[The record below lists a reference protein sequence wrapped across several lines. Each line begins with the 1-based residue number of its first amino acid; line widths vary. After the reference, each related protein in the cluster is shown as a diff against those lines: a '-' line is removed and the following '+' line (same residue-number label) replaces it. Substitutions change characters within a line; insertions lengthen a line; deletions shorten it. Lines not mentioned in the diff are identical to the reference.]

1 MHAKR
6 KITRFIPVLVA
17 AIVVFA
23 LAAGCASR
31 GNGSN
36 GNGNGAGTSS
46 GVEKPNLTVAVV
58 PAVDSAGFF
67 IALYDN
73 LFKQQGLNVK
83 FVPAVSSETAIADQV
98 KGTYD
103 ITGGNYVSYIQA
115 QQAGQADL
123 EIFAEGSVMQ
133 PGAQALYTLPGS
145 KITNLRD
152 LEGKTVGINAPKNI
166 LYLLVA
172 SALASAGVPV
182 DSVHFDSNIPLPGMA
197 AALKAGTIQAAV
209 LPEPFA
215 SQAETAD
222 GVITLSDLNQGATT
236 DFPIQGYVVT
246 RQWAAEH
253 PKTLAAFRRA
263 LEEGQQIAD
272 TNRTMLEQAMEALPM
287 TPVPLG
293 VSKETAALMAVD
305 NYPVGAVDTVR
316 LQRVADVMS
325 QFLGFPS
332 FNVAS
337 MIGS

>member
-6 KITRFIPVLVA
+6 SMARFFPVLIA

-23 LAAGCASR
+23 LAAGCAS
-31 GNGSN
+31 GGSGSN
-36 GNGNGAGTSS
+36 SAATTT

-67 IALYDN
+67 IALYDG
-73 LFKQQGLNVK
+73 LFKAQGLNVK
-83 FVPAVSSETAIADQV
+83 FVPAVSSETAIAEQV
-98 KGTYD
+98 KGAYD

-123 EIFAEGSVMQ
+123 DIFAEGSVMQ
-133 PGAQALYTLPGS
+133 PGAQALYTMSNS
-145 KITNLRD
+145 KITSLRD

-182 DSVHFDSNIPLPGMA
+182 NSVHFDSNIPLPGMA

-215 SQAETAD
+215 SQAQATY
-222 GVITLSDLNQGATT
+222 GVATLADLNQGATT
-236 DFPIQGYVVT
+236 EFPIQGYVVT
-246 RQWAAEH
+246 RQWAADY

-272 TNRTMLEQAMEALPM
+272 TNRTALEQAMEDLPM
-287 TPVPLG
+287 KPEPLG
-293 VSKETAALMAVD
+293 VSQETAALMAVD
-305 NYPVGAVDTVR
+305 NYPVGQVDSVR

-337 MIGS
+337 MVGN